1 MIHLLSEMEGGS
13 TLKMYVTL
21 SRWQLANEEAA
32 VVKCGTEEVICYPF
46 QP

>member
-1 MIHLLSEMEGGS
+1 MIHLVPEMEEGS

-32 VVKCGTEEVICYPF
+32 VVKSGTKEVICYPF